1 MSVDSKIVKSR
12 SDSKDY
18 RLITLKNGLR
28 ALLISD
34 LKGVD
39 LAEEKGVSFSNG
51 NHQESDSGGDSE
63 SEYDTDCSDE
73 LMEVVDDEEKPNQN
87 HTKRMKKQA
96 AAALCVDVGSF
107 SDPEDIPGLAHFLEH
122 MVFMGSEKYP
132 NENIFDSFICKHGG
146 SDNAHTDTERT
157 VFLLEIQPEHFADA
171 LDIWAQFFISP
182 LLKYDSIKRE
192 VKAVDAEFDM
202 SLNMDSVRK
211 EQLVGGYLFEKGH
224 PMGKFMWGN
233 KESLY
238 DAPAKKGINVYSSL
252 KSFHKK
258 YYTANRMTLTV
269 QSPEELDTLEEWV
282 KTIFENIPSG
292 TEELIAYPPANLE
305 VTPYQVVQVVPVK
318 NIQVIQLVWA
328 LPPQQKY
335 YRTKPLHYMSWLVGH
350 EGKGSILSLLKNGK
364 LAFSLCGGNEG
375 SGFEHN
381 CTCSLFKISIT
392 LTDEGFVRY
401 CEVLDIVFQYLAM
414 LQKEGASERIFR
426 EIQKIEDIDFAF
438 EEEEPPM
445 DVVESLCENVL
456 LYPEEE
462 ILTGDD
468 LLFEFDEDCINNA
481 LHALRPDNCVILLS
495 SPSFKKLQKP
505 MKEPWFGTQY
515 FLSSVPDDW
524 QDKWRKGFENKIHD
538 NLHLPFPNN
547 FVADNFDLK
556 CDSEL
561 NGSPVD
567 DMKYPRLISA
577 SDCGYKL
584 WFRQDDIFKLP
595 KAYVRIHLLNPLSFQ
610 SPQNTV
616 YLELLVQLLVHN
628 LAEVA
633 YDADAA
639 SLTYGVEVG
648 GYGGLILRFFGF
660 NDKLDALVDTVASFL
675 ADFNCNGQDYS
686 QRLLQH
692 QRGYFNTLIKP
703 GKLAKMLRLS
713 ILKQFTWST
722 VDKYNSCQ
730 SLKYDEF
737 LKFVQDF
744 LSSLYVESLVQG
756 NFTQNEAKAIVGNF
770 FAKLKCNP
778 SPGEKLT
785 KQRIIKL
792 VGPPKVCKVSG
803 LNDTD
808 ENSMVAM
815 YFQYGPY
822 TVKDGALVRLLE
834 AILEEPCFDIL
845 RTKQQLGYTVY
856 VDRHV
861 TGGIIGFS
869 VNVATQTSKFS
880 VEETMKRIVEFV
892 MKTMANTIKKMPAEE
907 FDTHLKSL
915 IAVLRNDDTHLGEE
929 VGRNWSEI
937 LSRKYH
943 FDRAQKEIAILETC
957 SLNDFKKFYV
967 TMCSENDKILH
978 LHVEGSCKE
987 YGKSLLEKSDQNDVP
1002 PSSENSL
1009 GTNPMVLQFL
1019 KSEET
1024 GYHYITSME
1033 SLRNSSGYYQV
1044 SGNLQ

>member
-1 MSVDSKIVKSR
+1 MSVDSKIVKSK

-18 RLITLKNGLR
+18 RLITLNNGLR

-39 LAEEKGVSFSNG
+39 LTEEKDVICPNG
-51 NHQESDSGGDSE
+51 SHEQSDSGGDSE

-73 LMEVVDDEEKPNQN
+73 SMDVDESEGEKFDRTQ
-87 HTKRMKKQA
+87 TKRKKKQA

-132 NENIFDSFICKHGG
+132 NENVFDSFISKNGG
-146 SDNAHTDTERT
+146 SDNAHTETETT
-157 VFLLEIQPEHFADA
+157 VFEFEIQPECFAKA

-182 LLKYDSIKRE
+182 LMKYDSIKRE
-192 VKAVDAEFDM
+192 VKAVDSEFDM
-202 SLNMDSVRK
+202 CLNVDSVRK
-211 EQLVGGYLFEKGH
+211 EQLLGGYLFEKGH

-233 KESLY
+233 KKSLY
-238 DAPAKKGINVYSSL
+238 DNPEKNDINVYSSL

-258 YYTANRMTLTV
+258 YYTANRMTLAV
-269 QSPEELDTLEEWV
+269 QSPEELNTLEEWV
-282 KTIFENIPSG
+282 RTIFQNIPSG
-292 TEELIAYPPANLE
+292 TEELPPLSPANTE
-305 VTPYQVVQVVPVK
+305 VAPYQLVQVVPVK
-318 NIQVIQLVWA
+318 NIKVLQLVWV

-350 EGKGSILSLLKNGK
+350 EGKGSILSLLKKEK
-364 LAFSLCGGNEG
+364 LAFSLCGGNAG

-381 CTCSLFKISIT
+381 NTCSLFKIQIT
-392 LTDEGFVRY
+392 LTDDGFVRY

-414 LQKEGASERIFR
+414 LRKESASERIFK
-426 EIQKIEDIDFAF
+426 EVQKIENIDFAF
-438 EEEEPPM
+438 EEEEAPM
-445 DVVESLCENVL
+445 DNVESLCENVL
-456 LYPEEE
+456 QYPEED

-481 LHALRPDNCVILLS
+481 LRVLRPDNCAILLS
-495 SPSFKKLQKP
+495 SPSFKKLKKP
-505 MKEPWFGTQY
+505 MKEPWFGTSH
-515 FLSSVPDDW
+515 FLSPIPDDW
-524 QDKWRKGFENKIHD
+524 QDKWRKGFENTIHD
-538 NLHLPFPNN
+538 DLHLPFPND
-547 FVADNFDLK
+547 FIADDFDLR

-610 SPQNTV
+610 SPHNMV
-616 YLELLVQLLVHN
+616 YSELLVQLLIHN

-648 GYGGLILRFFGF
+648 GTGGLILRFFGF
-660 NDKLDALVDTVASFL
+660 NDKLGVLVDTVASFL
-675 ADFNCNGQDYS
+675 ADFNTNEQDYS

-713 ILKQFTWST
+713 ILKQLGWST
-722 VDKYNSCQ
+722 VDKYNCCE
-730 SLKYDEF
+730 SLNYDEF
-737 LKFVQDF
+737 VKFVQHF

-756 NFTQNEAKAIVGNF
+756 NFTHTEAKAIVGNF
-770 FAKLKCNP
+770 FTKLKCNP
-778 SPGEKLT
+778 IPPEKLP

-792 VGPPKVCKVSG
+792 AGPPKVCKISG
-803 LNDTD
+803 LNQND
-808 ENSMVAM
+808 ENSMVSM

-822 TVKDGALVRLLE
+822 KIKDGALLRLLD

-845 RTKQQLGYTVY
+845 RTKQQLGYAVY
-856 VDRHV
+856 VERHI
-861 TGGIIGFS
+861 TGGILGFS

-892 MKTMANTIKKMPAEE
+892 METMASTIKKMSVKDFES
-907 FDTHLKSL
+907 HLNSL
-915 IAVLRNDDTHLGEE
+915 IAMLRNDDTHLGEE
-929 VGRNWSEI
+929 VGRNWNEI
-937 LSRKYH
+937 LSRKYN
-943 FDRAQKEIAILETC
+943 FDKIQKEIIFLEKC
-957 SLNDFKKFYV
+957 SLNDFKKFYAA
-967 TMCSENDKILH
+967 MCSENDKILH
-978 LHVEGSCKE
+978 LQVEGTNKGCE
-987 YGKSLLEKSDQNDVP
+987 KSAVKSDQNDDS
-1002 PSSENSL
+1002 PSSEDSL
-1009 GTNPMVLQFL
+1009 GTNPMTLQFL
-1019 KSEET
+1019 ESEESRC
-1024 GYHYITSME
+1024 HYIASLE
-1033 SLRNSSGYYQV
+1033 SFRNSSGYY
-1044 SGNLQ
+1044 